1 MFKVIYVHLDTHLN
15 IFNIYFERL
24 LFNHEYS
31 FQNYRTVEKH
41 GVRDYMRMDYNAIEV
56 SIGFS
61 SCLKK
66 IFDSIV

>member
-24 LFNHEYS
+24 LFSHEYS

-41 GVRDYMRMDYNAIEV
+41 GVVDYIRMDYNAIEHRFFFV
-56 SIGFS
+56 F
-61 SCLKK
+61 KK
-66 IFDSIV
+66 NI

>member
-15 IFNIYFERL
+15 IFNVYFERL

-41 GVRDYMRMDYNAIEV
+41 GVMDYNAVEV

-66 IFDSIV
+66 NI